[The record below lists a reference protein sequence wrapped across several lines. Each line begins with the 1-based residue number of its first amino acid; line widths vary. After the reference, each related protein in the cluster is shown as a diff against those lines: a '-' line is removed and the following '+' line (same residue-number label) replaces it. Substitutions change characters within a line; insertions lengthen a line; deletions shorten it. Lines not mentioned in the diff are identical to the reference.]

1 MLNKLINICEIIRC
15 KNIISPG
22 GLETIIKKPI
32 VYKEFN
38 ITIFPCSYKNKIK
51 IDIELNTYNNFYF
64 MPRNHKIE
72 MRLWI
77 IREEVLNN
85 IPKYVAN
92 PNDLYINIRSGDI
105 FINKI
110 NCKYSQPPLCFY
122 QSIINKNNFN
132 NIFILSNGHE
142 NPVVDELLK
151 LYNTIK
157 YIHGSVEHDISVVI
171 NAFNFVMPV
180 STFSFNLIVLN
191 NNLKNLYIYDLF
203 DFYLKNGNYTVHKM
217 KPSPKYMKMMKTNW
231 KNTKEQLNLMIKENC
246 INSNMSSFT
255 KSI

>member
-1 MLNKLINICEIIRC
+1 MSTFVN
-15 KNIISPG
+15 
-22 GLETIIKKPI
+22 
-32 VYKEFN
+32 F
-38 ITIFPCSYKNKIK
+38 IFFK
-51 IDIELNTYNNFYF
+51 DIEFY
-64 MPRNHKIE
+64 
-72 MRLWI
+72 
-77 IREEVLNN
+77 
-85 IPKYVAN
+85 
-92 PNDLYINIRSGDI
+92 
-105 FINKI
+105 
-110 NCKYSQPPLCFY
+110 
-122 QSIINKNNFN
+122 
-132 NIFILSNGHE
+132 
-142 NPVVDELLK
+142 
-151 LYNTIK
+151 